1 MAQRAETLPQTRTAQ
16 PHRSS
21 TTRRVLGPD
30 WKIALPFILPI
41 IILMTIFIAWPF
53 IRAIFTSMTIRTMA
67 RETKFVG
74 LDNYIRLYSDPYYH
88 QAVKA
93 TFVFTANAILF
104 KLIFGLIAATLLHPL
119 KRGRNLL
126 TGLVLL
132 PWIIPSVVQALASS
146 QPPLA
151 GVCLQPAA
159 GSHSSVVQGLPSS
172 QAPWGQTC
180 STSTM

>member
-1 MAQRAETLPQTRTAQ
+1 
-16 PHRSS
+16 
-21 TTRRVLGPD
+21 
-30 WKIALPFILPI
+30 
-41 IILMTIFIAWPF
+41 MTIFIAWPF

-132 PWIIPSVVQALASS
+132 PGLFPRWCRRWRGSRSTIRSSAAST
-146 QPPLA
+146 QFCWRPD
-151 GVCLQPAA
+151 
-159 GSHSSVVQGLPSS
+159 
-172 QAPWGQTC
+172 
-180 STSTM
+180 